1 MVVVPEEDQILAG
14 GNVALQFFE
23 RTFGN
28 LSPDDNRAQR
38 ILSAFLAIS
47 SFGNIIVMTF
57 TAARVKQEI
66 AKEGILPWPKFFGQ
80 NRDISFGRFL
90 KWARKTPLINRPF
103 YGILQL
109 RFLDPSEHSQETPVG
124 ALFLHWVF
132 CIVLIIATWGQYP
145 NDAYGVL
152 ISMFTYVHTVFGLM
166 LSVGMLYLRFASSC
180 DWRNKASGFVPFFSI
195 LAAFLFGL
203 GNLFPI
209 VALWVPP
216 FGEFART
223 TIKPISWFI
232 TPIMSW
238 CVLAVGALWWLG
250 FLAVAKRIE
259 SKKGN
264 IFTVEKRPEFD
275 RDPPDSGD
283 FVQVH
288 ETVYLAWVAK
298 ESMEDKELLEME
310 HATPDYARTA

>member
-1 MVVVPEEDQILAG
+1 MAYADDRGSGRNQALTG

-28 LSPDDNRAQR
+28 LSPDDIRAQR

-47 SFGNIIVMTF
+47 SFGNIIVMAF

-66 AKEGILPWPKFFGQ
+66 AKEGIL
-80 NRDISFGRFL
+80 L
-90 KWARKTPLINRPF
+90 
-103 YGILQL
+103 
-109 RFLDPSEHSQETPVG
+109 EHSQETPVG

-132 CIVLIIATWGQYP
+132 CIILIIAIWGQYP

-152 ISMFTYVHTVFGLM
+152 ISLFTYVHTLFGFM
-166 LSVGMLYLRFASSC
+166 LSVGMLYLRVTPNC

-203 GNLFPI
+203 GNLFPV

-216 FGEFART
+216 SGECACT

-232 TPIMSW
+232 TPIVSW
-238 CVLAVGALWWLG
+238 SVLAVGALWWLG
-250 FLAVAKRIE
+250 FPAVAKRIE

-275 RDPPDSGD
+275 RDPPESGD

-298 ESMEDKELLEME
+298 ESMEDKELLEIE
-310 HATPDYARTA
+310 HATSDHGRTA